1 MNNKILKRVILLA
14 IILLGILGTT
24 FVNANTIVFDGLPLE
39 VEGYYE
45 NGERAYSYMNYEK
58 TLNGRLLIEATNIHD
73 YTTSKPG
80 DKITLQDLKD
90 FYDVLCCEHGRALP
104 SINQTFLKNENG
116 SLAFSY
122 PDVNKTYIYDEDAG
136 TGVRIDGKYGEEDE
150 EWTNKSIARY
160 VKTDAHICT
169 PKEAYILAEMAE
181 ASEGH
186 FFYDFEYD
194 GDGNKVVYDG
204 YLNAA
209 DSMTVGN
216 ETFYIIEKEYVTV
229 LNDGTK
235 VQVEA
240 SGTDANGN
248 PVYKYKGYEQ
258 SNDFMIYDGV
268 LEWGESK
275 TGSGGSYAHFEANN
289 PSGGEFSGQVGENP
303 NGVVGNG
310 HDIYITG
317 SNAVVYDSETNQ
329 YYRVN
334 FNSDYNYVQLA
345 WWTTIYGGTGN
356 SVSDTPFSK
365 EAEAFEQYI
374 LEAADAT
381 STAQLKHRQEKVI
394 KEDGSE
400 KTYDYAF
407 DIKYEPKWVEDIGNL
422 ELGYDED
429 KDAFIVKGLQLNY
442 IEASEQISYRDEV
455 QFAGITEMELY
466 TNISDSPME
475 YGTDWRFVWESGE
488 RAEDDDY
495 EFPHSG
501 EKFSIEIKNKD
512 GLTKIVN
519 IKTKFRYMNASGIVN
534 ALEGVYNIGYWK
546 QVKKPAEEEGGSDEW
561 YIKCYDVKEDNKA
574 QQLCLGI
581 EAARWYKYVELDR
594 DLEIQHGKIRIYKE
608 LQDAEGERIKDS
620 NAWFKVGVK
629 VNGAANADLD
639 DELWVRATSYV
650 DSKVYYWLKENG
662 APTWEVTEVTS
673 NEYFNRSAVKLIS
686 ITPQNGTLENEGT
699 VAVTILNEIKPYE
712 GKLQIVKELHAN
724 NYLTQAAGGTFTF
737 EVKIHTDSNKPFYV
751 NGTKYSSDS
760 VCTEIVEATVSVSS
774 KNEIQ
779 TALSKEINVKWS
791 GNKAPKYE
799 VKEVATS
806 NPNITLDRSV
816 KTGIITK
823 DTLVKT
829 EAFVNE
835 VATEKAKLHIVKK
848 LQADDVSDILT
859 IFTKEY
865 IEKLEWKFTIA
876 VDGYETSEVVLKTAK
891 WQEDG
896 SVVWEYTTD
905 YYYWSKGETKN
916 YTITEHDNPEGT
928 VFSGVAEGSD
938 GTAEG
943 SSVKGT
949 LKENKENEYKIINT
963 IINKANN
970 GKTTRIHIT
979 KNLETEKDVTEAKV
993 FNFAVTLKGTFIY
1006 NGKLYKD
1013 ARIQLTTDAD
1023 GEHNDGDHVDKVEK
1037 GAVELKPEEDNNM
1050 YHFVNI
1056 KVDSSKVGEWTSE
1069 EIKWY
1074 GEEPEF
1080 KVEERLLGED
1090 YEATIQPKEGKL
1102 KAGETGNFEIKAVN
1116 SDMAQK
1122 EGYLHIIKKIE
1133 NADKLS
1139 EAYLGNLEFTFDVEV
1154 TGYPKSTITI
1164 PAESKGNEWVFEWTS
1179 PAYTWKA
1186 SDPAPTYIVTE
1197 HENKEFNVL
1206 STNPQTGTLK
1216 EATLKEIETNG
1227 GKLVTTDVEVV
1238 NQAVEHRGTLKI
1250 IKELEN
1256 SEKIK
1261 DDGVAFTFDVE
1272 IKGNFLYNNTKYQS
1286 YSEEVTITLNSS
1298 TGEWTSNE
1306 IVWYGGEAPTYVV
1319 KEKKS
1324 EFAELK
1330 SLINATGTITDG
1342 ETKAVVT
1349 AINTPIIYKGY
1360 IEISKV
1366 LENDIAGE
1374 TFNDDFTFKIKV
1386 DGHEE
1391 ETVTL
1396 KAGQSATFGPY
1407 EWPATSNAPSYEVT
1421 EINLPE
1427 GCSLV
1432 SITGDKG
1439 TLENGIDK
1447 PAKVKAT
1454 NKYEEHSGNFKVIK
1468 AVIVDEKLL
1477 DILDISNLQ
1486 FSISAKIEGT
1496 FKYNDEPLIKNGSK
1510 VVDFTLGPDGVFESG
1525 TVTWFGNN
1533 EPTVTVSENNLP
1545 LGWYNVGIS
1554 NNGAIIST
1562 EGTTEI
1568 VVTNKIDIV
1577 NRMELT
1583 MELGGLVWEEWI
1595 DESSKNTNYSNPDGN
1610 GVYDADL
1617 DYQKAGVEVYVYDKN
1632 GNLVTLYNDTDKGE
1646 VKQPLITGSDGL
1658 WEGRLRLDKLQ
1669 LGYYVEFVYDG
1680 QTYKTVKPLVSGDAS
1695 SYKGAND
1702 KTPWENN
1709 SMAADKNRSEVNAK
1723 LSTIEGEA
1731 PISGNGNT
1739 IGAATNGNGDRNLL
1753 EYTSTSI
1760 ENESA
1765 RKISK
1770 LQTLNEDG
1778 TARDLYK
1785 TTASTA
1791 QVGLTYPFNKQISLV
1806 EVGGFTLTELGYEQY
1821 YKYTATQD
1829 YMKHINLGLV
1839 KRADVDMGVTKDLV
1853 SAKVV
1858 VKDRLMNYTFNG
1870 LADIVA
1876 GDENRVRTI
1885 QSQAMNLSY
1894 ELGLYK
1900 TDYYYRAE
1908 LYRVI
1913 SANGYETL
1921 SEGFEAYNAVEQ
1933 FYKQFGKLEDTEMDV
1948 YLTYKMNLYNET
1960 SQNYDILIHKL
1971 YDYYDS
1977 TFELVTE
1984 DVSKYIT
1991 EIDNS
1996 KVDGHNEVV
2005 ANKPENNWVTEDG
2018 IIKGSDGRSYKK
2030 MSLTEDI
2037 NLSDGTPKELK
2048 VTFKV
2053 TKDTIDGVKDSIVLG
2068 TKSNVIEIA
2077 SYTTKEKDGSIAGKA
2092 DCDSA
2097 PDNVN
2102 IPEYNAKTWYEDDTD
2117 SAPEL
2122 ELKIEDGGT
2131 RSLSGMAWEDKKEDG
2146 SSNGN
2151 GIYDKGD
2158 EALIGGLTT
2167 ELLEKVEVDGKEYDF
2182 LWPTSKPLTVFSGK
2196 SIEDVT
2202 GFDSTIETA
2211 RKAIQNEDGETTVPV
2226 GGYEFTSVPAGNY
2239 IARFIYG
2246 NDKTKLVDTYGI
2258 TGLAKALKEDGTSF
2272 SGDENNILTA
2282 GYHRNAGILD
2292 AITGKDKYNRV
2303 VEDVLALNN
2312 TDTYTEVNT
2321 PAIYNGQDY
2330 KSTIYKVGGE
2340 HDSDA
2345 RDDEAR
2351 RLAVIAE
2358 SETITNING
2367 TVLATANY
2375 VEGKHSE
2382 LFDKYWMFADTEKYE
2397 MPTVVSEGDLVSKEN
2412 GKFTTRYK
2420 KYEVK
2425 DVDLGLIERPEN
2437 QIILDKEIKS
2447 IKLITNDNNVIFD
2460 AEYDISYNL
2469 KNSYNEDDIVLGMV
2483 GDKFNVAE
2491 ATLNNTSV
2499 STDLMQA
2506 LDKEENKLL
2515 SENNTESIKN
2525 FRFINIDDSILQGTT
2540 IDIEYQLTAINA
2552 GEEDYTTA
2560 IYEELQGTDR
2570 KVKAKLFED
2579 IEAIKQAK
2587 VNKSYTPGTYVSE
2600 FYYTGTPGANDVPVT
2615 TRIRQLVE
2623 YVDND
2628 AVFTT
2633 SYNDET
2639 DHSWRNTTVT
2649 ELTGNG
2655 YDNDRLLDLAVTQT
2669 YELIDINGMTYI
2681 TDQRNN
2687 VILSEDSLANTDKN
2701 DLNARNNGFEKKLSI
2716 IGASNNIPDE
2726 SMSDITLRVT
2736 RTIAAAK
2743 DTDDLTFDNLAEIV
2757 KFENTVGRR
2766 EVASIPGNANP
2777 HLGEFET
2784 AIYETDSSATELIT
2798 FTPPTGLEVETGMT
2812 LQVLLVIVA
2821 ALGVV
2826 AVGVIIIKKKVL

>member
-1 MNNKILKRVILLA
+1 MNNKLLKRVLLIA
-14 IILLGILGTT
+14 IMILGLLSTT
-24 FVNANTIVFDGLPLE
+24 FVYAREINA
-39 VEGYYE
+39 EGALIPSEMYYNYGENPYAHPYMRYE
-45 NGERAYSYMNYEK
+45 NSIM
-58 TLNGRLLIEATNIHD
+58 GRLQIESLGGSAKYNEIVNNAPDSTV
-73 YTTSKPG
+73 
-80 DKITLQDLKD
+80 ITAADLKEY
-90 FYDVLCCEHGRALP
+90 YDILCREKGRALP
-104 SINQTFLKNENG
+104 GEG
-116 SLAFSY
+116 STYLSDGSQKLSYSY
-122 PDVNKTYIYDEDAG
+122 PDLTEDDIGTTIDAHEGDEG
-136 TGVRIDGKYGEEDE
+136 HI
-150 EWTNKSIARY
+150 WTNKSLARY
-160 VKTDAHICT
+160 KIGAKHRCT
-169 PKEAYILAEMAE
+169 PKEAYILAEMIHNVAGGGGE
-181 ASEGH
+181 EGS
-186 FFYDFEYD
+186 D
-194 GDGNKVVYDG
+194 
-204 YLNAA
+204 
-209 DSMTVGN
+209 
-216 ETFYIIEKEYVTV
+216 IIEIDFVATSPDGSDRAVEW
-229 LNDGTK
+229 DGTDEYGRDK
-235 VQVEA
+235 
-240 SGTDANGN
+240 
-248 PVYKYKGYEQ
+248 YKYKDTGEPVPADVEIKVNENDISSGY
-258 SNDFMIYDGV
+258 S
-268 LEWGESK
+268 
-275 TGSGGSYAHFEANN
+275 
-289 PSGGEFSGQVGENP
+289 
-303 NGVVGNG
+303 
-310 HDIYITG
+310 
-317 SNAVVYDSETNQ
+317 
-329 YYRVN
+329 
-334 FNSDYNYVQLA
+334 YVQYA
-345 WWTTIYGGTGN
+345 WWATSYGHTGN
-356 SVSDTPFSK
+356 TIPDTVFSK
-365 EAEAFEQYI
+365 EADTFEAYI
-374 LEAADAT
+374 KDVATNPSEMNAYISMSPDSQDALSDGDNIIQKT
-381 STAQLKHRQEKVI
+381 FRQEEVEQ
-394 KEDGSE
+394 EDGTK

-407 DIKYEPKWVEDIGNL
+407 DITYEPKWVEDIGNL
-422 ELGYDED
+422 NVGYNEDTDE
-429 KDAFIVKGLQLNY
+429 FMIGPLQLNY
-442 IEASEQISYRDEV
+442 VEASENLNGRDEV
-455 QFAGITEMELY
+455 MFAGIINMDVYANTSEEPLVRG
-466 TNISDSPME
+466 SDW
-475 YGTDWRFVWESGE
+475 DLVWVAGDKRQEG
-488 RAEDDDY
+488 DDFK
-495 EFPHSG
+495 FPHAE
-501 EKFSIEIKNKD
+501 EKFYLKVKNEEN
-512 GLTKIVN
+512 LTKITN
-519 IKTKFRYMNASGIVN
+519 IKTQFKYMNASGECN
-534 ALEGVYNIGYWK
+534 RLNGTYNIGTWE
-546 QVKKPAEEEGGSDEW
+546 QMLEEAETEEDSDEW
-561 YIKCYDVKEDNKA
+561 YIECTDVQENNKS
-574 QQLCLGI
+574 QNLTLGVK
-581 EAARWYKYVELDR
+581 AARWYKYVELDR
-594 DLEIQHGKIRIYKE
+594 ALEIQHGKIRVYKE
-608 LQDAEGERIKDS
+608 LQDAEGERIEDS
-620 NAWFKVGVK
+620 NAFFKVGIK
-629 VNGAANADLD
+629 VNGALNEESEEDI
-639 DELWVRATSYV
+639 WVRATGHS
-650 DSKVYYWLKENG
+650 DSKVYYWLKESG
-662 APTWEVTEVTS
+662 APTYEVTEVTS
-673 NEYFNRSAVKLIS
+673 NEYFDRSAIRLVS
-686 ITPQNGTLENEGT
+686 ITPPNGTLENDGT
-699 VAVTILNEIKPYE
+699 EAVTIINEIKPYE
-712 GKLQIVKELHAN
+712 GKLQVVKELRAN
-724 NYLTQAAGGTFTF
+724 HYLTQAIGGTFTF

-760 VCTEIVEATVSVSS
+760 VCTEIVEVSASVGS
-774 KNEIQ
+774 KDEIQ
-779 TALSKEINVKWS
+779 TALSQEINVKWS

-806 NPNITLDRSV
+806 NPNITLDKSV

-835 VATEKAKLHIVKK
+835 VTTEKAKLHIFKK
-848 LQADDVSDILT
+848 FQADDVSDILT
-859 IFTKEY
+859 VFSKEY
-865 IEKLEWKFTIA
+865 IESLKWNFTIS
-876 VDGYETSEVVLKTAK
+876 VDGYEDVEAPLDTAK

-896 SVVWEYTTD
+896 SVVWEYTSD

-916 YTITEHDNPEGT
+916 YTITEHDNPKGT
-928 VFSGVAEGSD
+928 VFSGVADGSD
-938 GTAEG
+938 GSAEG
-943 SSVKGT
+943 NSVKGT
-949 LKENKENEYKIINT
+949 LKENKDNGYEVINT
-963 IINKANN
+963 IINKASA
-970 GKTTRIHIT
+970 KSTRIHVT
-979 KNLETEKDVTEAKV
+979 KNLETEKEITEAKD
-993 FNFAVTLKGTFIY
+993 FKFAITLKGTFLY

-1013 ARIQLTTDAD
+1013 AKVQLTTDAD
-1023 GEHNDGDHVDKVEK
+1023 GEHNEGDHVDKVEN
-1037 GAVELKPEEDNNM
+1037 GAVVLKPEEDNNM

-1074 GEEPEF
+1074 GEAPEF
-1080 KVEERLLGED
+1080 KTEERLLGED
-1090 YEATIQPKEGKL
+1090 YEATIQPKEGRL
-1102 KAGETGNFEIKAVN
+1102 EAKADGEPGNFEIKAVN
-1116 SDMAQK
+1116 SDIGQK
-1122 EGYLHIIKKIE
+1122 EGYLHIIKTIE

-1139 EAYLGNLEFTFDVEV
+1139 DEYLGKLEFTFDVEV
-1154 TGYPKSTITI
+1154 TGYPKSTVTI
-1164 PAESKGNEWVFEWTS
+1164 PATSKGDDWVFEWTS
-1179 PAYTWKA
+1179 SAYTWKDGE
-1186 SDPAPTYIVTE
+1186 SAPTYIVTE
-1197 HENKEFNVL
+1197 HDDNEFNVL

-1216 EATLKEIETNG
+1216 EATLSEIETNG

-1238 NQAVEHRGTLKI
+1238 NQAVEHKGNLKI

-1256 SEKIK
+1256 GEKIK
-1261 DDGVAFTFDVE
+1261 DGGVAFEFDVE
-1272 IKGNFLYNNTKYQS
+1272 IKGDFIYKGVEYHSTGDNVQS
-1286 YSEEVTITLNSS
+1286 YKETVAITLNSS
-1298 TGEWTSNE
+1298 TGEWTSDE
-1306 IVWYGGEAPTYVV
+1306 ITWYGGDAPTYVV
-1319 KEKKS
+1319 SEKKS
-1324 EFAELK
+1324 EYAELK
-1330 SLINATGTITDG
+1330 SLINATGKITDG
-1342 ETKAVVT
+1342 KPAVVT
-1349 AINTPIIYKGY
+1349 AINTPHIHKGY
-1360 IEISKV
+1360 IEIVKQ
-1366 LENDIAGE
+1366 LENEIAGE
-1374 TFNDDFTFKIKV
+1374 TFNDDFTFTIKV
-1386 DGHEE
+1386 EGHEE

-1407 EWPATSNAPSYEVT
+1407 EWPATSNAPTYEVT
-1421 EINLPE
+1421 EISLPA
-1427 GCSLV
+1427 GCELV

-1439 TLENGIDK
+1439 TLENDNTAVVV
-1447 PAKVKAT
+1447 AK
-1454 NKYEEHSGNFKVIK
+1454 NKYQEHDGNFRVKK
-1468 AVIVDEKLL
+1468 AIIVDEKLL
-1477 DILDISNLQ
+1477 DLLDISNLQ

-1496 FKYNDEPLIKNGSK
+1496 FKYDGEMIENGSK
-1510 VVDFTLGPDGVFESG
+1510 VIDFTLGPDGVFESG

-1533 EPTVTVSENNLP
+1533 EPTVTVSESNLP

-1554 NNGAIIST
+1554 NNGAIVST
-1562 EGTTEI
+1562 EETTEI

-1595 DESSKNTNYSNPDGN
+1595 DESSKNTGYSNPDGN
-1610 GVYDADL
+1610 GVYDSGL
-1617 DYQKAGVEVYVYDKN
+1617 DYEKAGVEVYVYDKN
-1632 GNLVTLYNDTDKGE
+1632 GSLVTLYNDTEKGE
-1646 VKQPLITGSDGL
+1646 IKQPLITGSDGL
-1658 WEGRLRLDKLQ
+1658 WEARLKLDKLQ
-1669 LGYYVEFVYDG
+1669 LGYYVEFIYDG
-1680 QTYKTVKPLVSGDAS
+1680 QTYKTVQPLVSGDAG
-1695 SYKGAND
+1695 SYKSAND

-1709 SMAADKNRSEVNAK
+1709 SMASDKNRAEVNAR

-1731 PISGNGNT
+1731 PIAGNGNT
-1739 IGAATNGNGDRNLL
+1739 IGAATGENGDRNLL

-1765 RKISK
+1765 RRISK
-1770 LQTLNEDG
+1770 LQTLNENG

-1785 TTASTA
+1785 ATASTA

-1806 EVGGFTLTELGYEQY
+1806 EVGGFTLTELGYQQY

-1858 VKDRLMNYTFNG
+1858 VNDRLMNYKFNG
-1870 LADIVA
+1870 LADIIA

-1885 QSQAMNLSY
+1885 QGQAMNLSY

-1921 SEGFEAYNAVEQ
+1921 SEGFDAYNAVEQ

-1948 YLTYKMNLYNET
+1948 YLTYKMSLYNET
-1960 SQNYDILIHKL
+1960 SQDYDIVIHKL

-1984 DVSKYIT
+1984 DVSKYVT

-1996 KVDGHNEVV
+1996 KVDGHSEVV
-2005 ANKPENNWVTEDG
+2005 ANKPENNWQVEDE

-2030 MSLTEDI
+2030 MSLAEDM
-2037 NLSDGTPKELK
+2037 NLSDGTPKELT

-2053 TKDTIDGVKDSIVLG
+2053 VKDTIEGVKDSIILG
-2068 TKSNVIEIA
+2068 TKSNVIEVA

-2151 GIYDKGD
+2151 GIYDNGN

-2167 ELLEKVEVDGKEYDF
+2167 ELIEKVEVGGKEYDF
-2182 LWPTSKPLTVFSGK
+2182 LWPTSKSLTAFSGK

-2211 RKAIQNEDGETTVPV
+2211 RTAVQNEDGETTVPV

-2258 TGLAKALKEDGTSF
+2258 TGLAEALKEDGSSF
-2272 SGDENNILTA
+2272 SGDRENILTA
-2282 GYHRNAGILD
+2282 GYHRNAGLID

-2330 KSTIYKVGGE
+2330 KTTIYKVGGE

-2367 TVLATANY
+2367 NVLATANY

-2397 MPTVVSEGDLVSKEN
+2397 MPTVVSEGELVSKEN

-2425 DVDLGLIERPEN
+2425 DVDIGLIERPEN

-2460 AEYDISYNL
+2460 AEYDISYDL

-2483 GDKFNVAE
+2483 GDKFIVAE
-2491 ATLNNTSV
+2491 AKLSNTSI

-2515 SENNTESIKN
+2515 SENNTESVKN

-2560 IYEELQGTDR
+2560 VYEELQGTDR
-2570 KVKAKLFED
+2570 KVKAKLYED

-2587 VNKSYTPGTYVSE
+2587 INNSYTPGAYVSE
-2600 FYYTGTPGANDVPVT
+2600 FYYTGTPGGNDVPVT

-2633 SYNDET
+2633 AYNDDT

-2649 ELTGNG
+2649 ELTGSG
-2655 YDNDRLLDLAVTQT
+2655 YENDRLLDLAVTQT
-2669 YELIDINGMTYI
+2669 YELIDINGMAYVAE
-2681 TDQRNN
+2681 QRNN
-2687 VILSEDSLANTDKN
+2687 IILSEDSLANTDKN
-2701 DLNARNNGFEKKLSI
+2701 DLTVRNNGFEKKLSI
-2716 IGASNNIPDE
+2716 IGTSNDITEEN
-2726 SMSDITLRVT
+2726 MSNITLRVT
-2736 RTIAAAK
+2736 RAIAAAK

-2766 EVASIPGNANP
+2766 EVASTPGNANP

-2812 LQVLLVIVA
+2812 FQVLLVIVA
-2821 ALGVV
+2821 ALGIIAIGVV
-2826 AVGVIIIKKKVL
+2826 IIKKKVL